1 MKSLYKANILVLV
14 ALLIMQ
20 CDDSLLN
27 VEPKTEIGRENFF
40 NSAEDLQMYV
50 NSMIDW
56 PNVMDLNHEQSDDAT
71 TSGSSELRNVM
82 VFDLTA
88 QDFNGGW
95 SWSKLRNINYFL
107 ENFEK
112 ADVPQETLDHFEGV
126 ARFHRARFYMD
137 KIQRFGNVP
146 WYDKVLGTDDQDL
159 YKAVDSREFVV
170 DKIFEDLTFAA
181 EHVRE
186 TASTGAVKNDVVRTY
201 MARYALFEGTFR
213 KYHSYLNLTSTAD
226 TYLQIARDQAKH
238 VMDTGRYD
246 IFTSGSAD
254 AYGALF
260 TSTDLQGNPEVILLN
275 RSISG
280 NRNSGWWGAGFGQ
293 YEQSHTKAMVQS
305 YLMSDGSFY
314 SAQPNYDTHSFVEEF
329 TNRDPRLFQSF
340 AYPGWIINNSGT
352 YAQGE
357 NGTEY
362 IQEFNRNFTGY
373 HTIKWF
379 VNSAEATT
387 QESLDVP
394 VLRYAEVLLIYAE
407 AMAELGSINQGVLDA
422 TVNKLRDRVGMPHL
436 TMGTAADPMLQARYP
451 NVANAVL
458 LEIRRERRVELFNE
472 DHRYE
477 DVLRYGAGQLFETLP
492 KGPYFSGL
500 GNHDVTGDGIPDI
513 KLIGETETIPSSD
526 NREVNA
532 LGKQLIYY
540 RTGPYGSTA
549 SVFLENGTSG
559 AVLARDSNGTFE
571 APKDYYRPIPFT
583 EIQLNTNLTQSFG
596 W

>member
-1 MKSLYKANILVLV
+1 MKSLLKANILVLV

-40 NSAEDLQMYV
+40 NSSEDLQMYV

-88 QDFNGGW
+88 QDFSEGW

-126 ARFHRARFYMD
+126 ARFHRAHFYMD
-137 KIQRFGNVP
+137 KVQRFGNVP

-186 TASTGAVKNDVVRTY
+186 TASTGNVKNDVVRTY
-201 MARYALFEGTFR
+201 MARFALFEGTFR
-213 KYHSYLNLTSTAD
+213 KYHTYLNLAGTAD

-238 VMDTGRYD
+238 IMDTGRYD
-246 IFTSGSAD
+246 IFNSGSAA

-280 NRNSGWWGAGFGQ
+280 NRNSGWSGAGFGQ
-293 YEQSHTKAMVQS
+293 YEQSHTKAIVQT
-305 YLMSDGSFY
+305 YLMNDGSFY
-314 SAQPNYDTHSFVEEF
+314 SAQPGYETRSFVEEF
-329 TNRDPRLFQSF
+329 TNRDPRLSQSF

-451 NVANAVL
+451 NVVNAVL
-458 LEIRRERRVELFNE
+458 LEIRRERRIELFNE

-540 RTGPYGSTA
+540 RAGPYGSTA
-549 SVFLENGTSG
+549 SVFLENGTSE

-583 EIQLNTNLTQSFG
+583 EIQLNPNLTQSFG

>member
-260 TSTDLQGNPEVILLN
+260 TWLIKGSAKLVRPCQSAAPD
-275 RSISG
+275 RSRPTISI
-280 NRNSGWWGAGFGQ
+280 A
-293 YEQSHTKAMVQS
+293 
-305 YLMSDGSFY
+305 
-314 SAQPNYDTHSFVEEF
+314 
-329 TNRDPRLFQSF
+329 
-340 AYPGWIINNSGT
+340 
-352 YAQGE
+352 
-357 NGTEY
+357 
-362 IQEFNRNFTGY
+362 
-373 HTIKWF
+373 
-379 VNSAEATT
+379 
-387 QESLDVP
+387 
-394 VLRYAEVLLIYAE
+394 
-407 AMAELGSINQGVLDA
+407 
-422 TVNKLRDRVGMPHL
+422 
-436 TMGTAADPMLQARYP
+436 
-451 NVANAVL
+451 
-458 LEIRRERRVELFNE
+458 
-472 DHRYE
+472 
-477 DVLRYGAGQLFETLP
+477 
-492 KGPYFSGL
+492 
-500 GNHDVTGDGIPDI
+500 
-513 KLIGETETIPSSD
+513 
-526 NREVNA
+526 
-532 LGKQLIYY
+532 
-540 RTGPYGSTA
+540 
-549 SVFLENGTSG
+549 
-559 AVLARDSNGTFE
+559 
-571 APKDYYRPIPFT
+571 
-583 EIQLNTNLTQSFG
+583 
-596 W
+596 